1 MTMLAILPKQK
12 ELYGFYP
19 YRAMMYRERNQLFT
33 AFLLILIGIVGRI
46 YLRNFL
52 PAMPHFYITINGI
65 TQPIFIADMFFLI
78 AIIALFSGILLRG
91 IYSFIVPLVVM
102 AITDLLYGNNF
113 IFLFTWSGFA
123 FISLLGYRW
132 KNKLAFNAKSVAMTV
147 GLSASAVIIYD
158 LWTNF
163 GWWLGP
169 YYPHNLQG
177 LALCYTLALPFFIW
191 HLLSTAVATTI
202 VAFPL
207 LYLKEQAL
215 SVKTVKSIENYVPA
229 IASLFLAIIS
239 FLSIL

>member
-1 MTMLAILPKQK
+1 
-12 ELYGFYP
+12 
-19 YRAMMYRERNQLFT
+19 MYRERNQLFT

>member
-1 MTMLAILPKQK
+1 MLAILPKQK

-102 AITDLLYGNNF
+102 AVTDLFYGNNF

-191 HLLSTAVATTI
+191 HLLSTAVATAI